1 MATRYRRSNPL
12 ALALLSLLWE
22 REMHPYEMATTLRER
37 HKDES
42 VKLNWGTLYTVVE
55 SLTKHGLIEVVEAER
70 DGRRP
75 ERTRYRLAAAG
86 LTELN
91 DWLRE
96 LISVP
101 HKEYPRFEA
110 GVSLLGILPPEEAER
125 LLGQRADTL
134 AEQADGLRAVMAM
147 LREQGLPALAWIE
160 LEYRVTMIEAEQ
172 RWVRGVA
179 ESIRANTIE
188 GADWWRDWHAR
199 GAQPGQLPPFGPTT
213 DVQSEVD

>member
-1 MATRYRRSNPL
+1 MATTYRRSNPL

-55 SLTKHGLIEVVEAER
+55 SLAKHRLIEAAEAER

-75 ERTRYRLAAAG
+75 ERTPYRLTEAG
-86 LTELN
+86 LAELN

-96 LISVP
+96 LIAVP

-110 GVSLLGILPPEEAER
+110 GVSLLGILPPEEAAR
-125 LLGQRADTL
+125 LLGQRAETL
-134 AEQADGLRAVMAM
+134 AGQVEGLRSVMAE
-147 LREQGLPALAWIE
+147 LRAQGLPALAWIE
-160 LEYRVTMIEAEQ
+160 LEYRVAMIEAEH
-172 RWVRGVA
+172 RWVSGVV
-179 ESIRANTIE
+179 EGIEQHTIE

-199 GAQPGQLPPFGPTT
+199 GAKPGQLPPFGPP
-213 DVQSEVD
+213 DAQSEVD

>member
-1 MATRYRRSNPL
+1 MAATYRRSNPL

-55 SLTKHGLIEVVEAER
+55 SLAKHGLIEAAEAER

-75 ERTRYRLAAAG
+75 ERTRYRLTEAG
-86 LTELN
+86 LAELN

-96 LISVP
+96 LIAVP

-110 GVSLLGILPPEEAER
+110 GVSLLGILSPEEAAR
-125 LLGQRADTL
+125 LLGQRAETL
-134 AEQADGLRAVMAM
+134 SGQAEGLRSVMAA
-147 LREQGLPALAWIE
+147 LRAQGVPALAWIE
-160 LEYRVTMIEAEQ
+160 LEYRVAMIEAEH
-172 RWVRGVA
+172 RWVSGVA
-179 ESIRANTIE
+179 EGIEQHTIE

-199 GAQPGQLPPFGPTT
+199 GAKPGQLPPFGPP
-213 DVQSEVD
+213 DAQSEVD